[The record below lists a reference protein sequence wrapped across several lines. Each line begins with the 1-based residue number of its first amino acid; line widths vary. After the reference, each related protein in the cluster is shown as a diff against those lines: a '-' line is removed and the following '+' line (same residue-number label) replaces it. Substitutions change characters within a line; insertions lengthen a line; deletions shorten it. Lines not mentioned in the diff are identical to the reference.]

1 MNSEKLDV
9 FEIKNEKLTFFHLQ
23 KKKRKRKKDNG
34 DVVQLAEGFPSMH
47 EVYISVSTTTYTGC
61 WDTCL

>member
-34 DVVQLAEGFPSMH
+34 DVEGFPSMH